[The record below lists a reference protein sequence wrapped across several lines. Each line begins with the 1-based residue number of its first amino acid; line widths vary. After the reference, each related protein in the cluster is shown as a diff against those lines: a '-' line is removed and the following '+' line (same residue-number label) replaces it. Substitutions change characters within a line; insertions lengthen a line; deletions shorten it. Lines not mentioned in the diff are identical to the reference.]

1 MAPRLLLLTSLAIP
15 ASALLLTSYL
25 QNYPLPS
32 QKTRTIKTSQFLSP
46 TCLTSPSLHIVN
58 PRSHI
63 SATDSRKI
71 ILSKSEVGN
80 LTDEE
85 ILARFLRGFYGGWVF
100 WPEKGVIA
108 AFRAAGRPVIAV
120 GFEGTYS
127 SGDQILNCVFLSKY

>member
-1 MAPRLLLLTSLAIP
+1 MAPRPLLLLTSLALP
-15 ASALLLTSYL
+15 ASAILLTTYL
-25 QNYPLPS
+25 HNHPLPW
-32 QKTRTIKTSQFLSP
+32 QRTRTIKTSNTLSP

-71 ILSKSEVGN
+71 ILSKDEVGN

-85 ILARFLRGFYGGWVF
+85 ILSRFLKGFYGGWVF

-108 AFRAAGRPVIAV
+108 AFRAFGRPMIAV
-120 GFEGTYS
+120 GFDGTS
-127 SGDQILNCVFLSKY
+127 IPTL